1 MFDRPTT
8 QPFAE
13 ATASRFGLSCSGP
26 DARLSFIPGDY
37 TRDPVPGGFD
47 AAWLSHILHGEGPDM
62 AARIVTGAAAGLN
75 RGGVLLVH
83 EFLLDDAL
91 DGPEFPALFSL
102 NMLLGTPSG
111 QAYSHGQ
118 VAKMLR
124 AAGLTDIAR
133 LDFAG
138 PNDSGIVAGRKP

>member
-1 MFDRPTT
+1 
-8 QPFAE
+8 
-13 ATASRFGLSCSGP
+13 
-26 DARLSFIPGDY
+26 
-37 TRDPVPGGFD
+37 
-47 AAWLSHILHGEGPDM
+47 M

-83 EFLLDDAL
+83 EFLLNDTL

-102 NMLLGTPSG
+102 NMLLGTPGG
-111 QAYSHGQ
+111 QAYSGGQ
-118 VAKMLR
+118 VAEMLR